1 MNPPHCRGMCVP
13 PDESKRT
20 KQYLSLTG
28 GVPTADTTMAQAK
41 DYSQK
46 IAFWQQQLAL
56 ASNEHTAHLT
66 RYSEE
71 RCEDSLRY
79 FRNRQEEVQPQAPAL
94 SWKLEDEDYGLQ
106 AEATIAL
113 RKIME
118 RKAEVDPRWNRI
130 HDNFDLMD
138 VMESYIAN
146 L

>member
-1 MNPPHCRGMCVP
+1 
-13 PDESKRT
+13 
-20 KQYLSLTG
+20 
-28 GVPTADTTMAQAK
+28 MAQAK

-79 FRNRQEEVQPQAPAL
+79 FRNRQQEVQPQAPAL
-94 SWKLEDEDYGLQ
+94 AWKLEDEDYGLQ

-113 RKIME
+113 RQIME

-130 HDNFDLMD
+130 HDNFDLME

>member
-1 MNPPHCRGMCVP
+1 
-13 PDESKRT
+13 
-20 KQYLSLTG
+20 
-28 GVPTADTTMAQAK
+28 MARAK

-46 IAFWQQQLAL
+46 IAFWQRQLTL
-56 ASNEHTAHLT
+56 ASNEHTANLT
-66 RYSEE
+66 RYSQE

-79 FRNRQEEVQPQAPAL
+79 FRKQQEDAHMHSLPQAPAPAL
-94 SWKLEDEDYGLQ
+94 AWELDGGDYELQ

-130 HDNFDLMD
+130 HDNFDVMD
-138 VMESYIAN
+138 VMESYIAS

>member
-1 MNPPHCRGMCVP
+1 MCVP
-13 PDESKRT
+13 PDESQRT

-46 IAFWQQQLAL
+46 IAFWQRQLAL

-79 FRNRQEEVQPQAPAL
+79 FRNQQRDAVMHRNVPKAPAPTFQ
-94 SWKLEDEDYGLQ
+94 WKLEDEDYGLQ

-118 RKAEVDPRWNRI
+118 RKAEVDPRWNGI
-130 HDNFDLMD
+130 HDNFDVLE
-138 VMESYIAN
+138 VMEAYIAS

>member
-1 MNPPHCRGMCVP
+1 
-13 PDESKRT
+13 
-20 KQYLSLTG
+20 
-28 GVPTADTTMAQAK
+28 MARAK

-79 FRNRQEEVQPQAPAL
+79 FRNRQEEVQPSEDRRWTVADDAYERMRPAPAL
-94 SWKLEDEDYGLQ
+94 AWELEEEDYDLQ

-138 VMESYIAN
+138 MMEAYIAR